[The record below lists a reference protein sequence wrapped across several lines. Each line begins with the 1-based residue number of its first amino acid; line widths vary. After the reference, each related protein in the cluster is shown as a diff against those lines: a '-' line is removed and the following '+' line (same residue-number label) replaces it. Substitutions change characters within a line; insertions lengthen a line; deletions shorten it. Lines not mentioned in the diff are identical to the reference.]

1 MRAFLGLW
9 TAAMLL
15 TAGFGAAGT
24 SPERLIRVI
33 YADAYGAAQV
43 LDGRASLAAQW
54 TEDALRAVWASG
66 TQGLFPTTLGKGA
79 HTRLPGWSGNDSR
92 RAADPIRTS
101 LSRAAASP
109 YIENL
114 RLMGLL
120 AIRGLLPPFGGL
132 SYCAICRRHAR
143 AQNCAPPHDGRAAES
158 LCGSW
163 VCAGR
168 TLHRELCRSTASDG
182 RFRVVLLG
190 DPSALWLGHE
200 AYGCAVA
207 SPPSVNS
214 CRSNCAEA
222 CGITSERRV

>member
-66 TQGLFPTTLGKGA
+66 TQGLFPTSLGRGA
-79 HTRLPGWSGNDSR
+79 HTRLPGWAGNDSR
-92 RAADPIRTS
+92 READPIQTS

-120 AIRGLLPPFGGL
+120 AIRRTARIAVYFLLSGVFLIALFADGMLERRIAHHRMTGGRPSLFAGLGFVPGGLIILSSVAALLPTVVSEWCFWVIPVLFGL
-132 SYCAICRRHAR
+132 VMRHMAAR
-143 AQNCAPPHDGRAAES
+143 
-158 LCGSW
+158 W
-163 VCAGR
+163 
-168 TLHRELCRSTASDG
+168 HRLPR
-182 RFRVVLLG
+182 
-190 DPSALWLGHE
+190 
-200 AYGCAVA
+200 
-207 SPPSVNS
+207 
-214 CRSNCAEA
+214 
-222 CGITSERRV
+222 

>member
-1 MRAFLGLW
+1 MRAFIGLW

-66 TQGLFPTTLGKGA
+66 IQGLFPTTLGKGA
-79 HTRLPGWSGNDSR
+79 HTRLPGWSENDSR
-92 RAADPIRTS
+92 READPIRTS

-120 AIRGLLPPFGGL
+120 AIRRTARIAVYFLLSG
-132 SYCAICRRHAR
+132 
-143 AQNCAPPHDGRAAES
+143 NCAPPHDGRAAES

-163 VCAGR
+163 FCAGR
-168 TLHRELCRSTASDG
+168 THHS
-182 RFRVVLLG
+182 
-190 DPSALWLGHE
+190 
-200 AYGCAVA
+200 
-207 SPPSVNS
+207 
-214 CRSNCAEA
+214 
-222 CGITSERRV
+222 

>member
-9 TAAMLL
+9 TAAMLF

-54 TEDALRAVWASG
+54 TEDALRSLWASG

-79 HTRLPGWSGNDSR
+79 HTRLPGWSENDSR
-92 RAADPIRTS
+92 READPIQAS

-120 AIRGLLPPFGGL
+120 AIRRTARIAVYFLLSGVFLIALFADGML
-132 SYCAICRRHAR
+132 ERRIAHHR
-143 AQNCAPPHDGRAAES
+143 MTGES
-158 LCGSW
+158 LCGAW

-168 TLHRELCRSTASDG
+168 TIHSELCCSTASDG
-182 RFRVVLLG
+182 RCRVVLLG

-207 SPPSVNS
+207 SPPSVN
-214 CRSNCAEA
+214 RSPGN
-222 CGITSERRV
+222 

>member
-66 TQGLFPTTLGKGA
+66 TQGLFPTSLGRGA

-92 RAADPIRTS
+92 READPIQTS

-120 AIRGLLPPFGGL
+120 AIRRTARIAVYFLLSGVFLIALFADGMLERRIAHHRMTGGRPSLFAGLGFVPGGL
-132 SYCAICRRHAR
+132 I
-143 AQNCAPPHDGRAAES
+143 
-158 LCGSW
+158 
-163 VCAGR
+163 
-168 TLHRELCRSTASDG
+168 DG

-190 DPSALWLGHE
+190 HPSALWSGHE

-207 SPPSVNS
+207 SPPSVNT

-222 CGITSERRV
+222 CGITSGRCV

>member
-66 TQGLFPTTLGKGA
+66 TQGLFPTSLGRGA

-92 RAADPIRTS
+92 READPIQTS

-120 AIRGLLPPFGGL
+120 AIRRTARIAVYFLLSGVFLIALFAGLGFVPGGLIILSSVAALLPTVVSEWCFWVIPVLFGL
-132 SYCAICRRHAR
+132 VMRHMAAR
-143 AQNCAPPHDGRAAES
+143 
-158 LCGSW
+158 W
-163 VCAGR
+163 
-168 TLHRELCRSTASDG
+168 HRLPR
-182 RFRVVLLG
+182 
-190 DPSALWLGHE
+190 
-200 AYGCAVA
+200 
-207 SPPSVNS
+207 
-214 CRSNCAEA
+214 
-222 CGITSERRV
+222 

>member
-101 LSRAAASP
+101 LSRAAA
-109 YIENL
+109 
-114 RLMGLL
+114 
-120 AIRGLLPPFGGL
+120 
-132 SYCAICRRHAR
+132 
-143 AQNCAPPHDGRAAES
+143 
-158 LCGSW
+158 
-163 VCAGR
+163 
-168 TLHRELCRSTASDG
+168 
-182 RFRVVLLG
+182 
-190 DPSALWLGHE
+190 
-200 AYGCAVA
+200 
-207 SPPSVNS
+207 
-214 CRSNCAEA
+214 
-222 CGITSERRV
+222 

>member
-79 HTRLPGWSGNDSR
+79 HTRLQGGQ
-92 RAADPIRTS
+92 ATIRDE
-101 LSRAAASP
+101 RQ
-109 YIENL
+109 
-114 RLMGLL
+114 
-120 AIRGLLPPFGGL
+120 IRF
-132 SYCAICRRHAR
+132 
-143 AQNCAPPHDGRAAES
+143 GRAYRERQRCPIS
-158 LCGSW
+158 KIFGSW
-163 VCAGR
+163 GCSPSGGR
-168 TLHRELCRSTASDG
+168 PEWRSTSS
-182 RFRVVLLG
+182 FRGSFLLRYL
-190 DPSALWLGHE
+190 PTACSSAELRTT
-200 AYGCAVA
+200 A
-207 SPPSVNS
+207 
-214 CRSNCAEA
+214 
-222 CGITSERRV
+222 

>member
-120 AIRGLLPPFGGL
+120 AIRRTARMAVYFL
-132 SYCAICRRHAR
+132 CRRHAR

>member
-1 MRAFLGLW
+1 
-9 TAAMLL
+9 MLL

-24 SPERLIRVI
+24 SPGRLIRVI

-66 TQGLFPTTLGKGA
+66 TQGLFPTTLGKGS

-92 RAADPIRTS
+92 READPIRTS

-120 AIRGLLPPFGGL
+120 AIRRTARMAVYFLLSGVFLIALFADGMLERRIAHHRMTGGRPSLFAGLG
-132 SYCAICRRHAR
+132 
-143 AQNCAPPHDGRAAES
+143 
-158 LCGSW
+158 
-163 VCAGR
+163 
-168 TLHRELCRSTASDG
+168 LCRADSS
-182 RFRVVLLG
+182 
-190 DPSALWLGHE
+190 S
-200 AYGCAVA
+200 
-207 SPPSVNS
+207 
-214 CRSNCAEA
+214 
-222 CGITSERRV
+222 

>member
-92 RAADPIRTS
+92 RAYRERQRRPIS
-101 LSRAAASP
+101 K
-109 YIENL
+109 I
-114 RLMGLL
+114 
-120 AIRGLLPPFGGL
+120 F
-132 SYCAICRRHAR
+132 
-143 AQNCAPPHDGRAAES
+143 
-158 LCGSW
+158 GSW
-163 VCAGR
+163 GCSPSGGR
-168 TLHRELCRSTASDG
+168 PEWRSTSS
-182 RFRVVLLG
+182 FRGSFLLRYL
-190 DPSALWLGHE
+190 PTACSSAELRTT
-200 AYGCAVA
+200 A
-207 SPPSVNS
+207 
-214 CRSNCAEA
+214 
-222 CGITSERRV
+222 

>member
-120 AIRGLLPPFGGL
+120 AIRRTARMAVYFLLSGVFLIALFADGML
-132 SYCAICRRHAR
+132 ERRI
-143 AQNCAPPHDGRAAES
+143 AES

>member
-1 MRAFLGLW
+1 MLMAPRRFWTGGHLSPLSGQRMRCAPYGHPEPRAYFRRRSARELIRGSQGGQATIRDELIESGSV
-9 TAAMLL
+9 ALYRKSSAH
-15 TAGFGAAGT
+15 GAARH
-24 SPERLIRVI
+24 P
-33 YADAYGAAQV
+33 ADGQN
-43 LDGRASLAAQW
+43 G
-54 TEDALRAVWASG
+54 
-66 TQGLFPTTLGKGA
+66 
-79 HTRLPGWSGNDSR
+79 
-92 RAADPIRTS
+92 
-101 LSRAAASP
+101 
-109 YIENL
+109 
-114 RLMGLL
+114 
-120 AIRGLLPPFGGL
+120 GLLPPFGGL

>member
-120 AIRGLLPPFGGL
+120 AIRRTARMAVYFLLSGVFL
-132 SYCAICRRHAR
+132 IA
-143 AQNCAPPHDGRAAES
+143 
-158 LCGSW
+158 
-163 VCAGR
+163 
-168 TLHRELCRSTASDG
+168 
-182 RFRVVLLG
+182 LLG